1 MLENLNLLDAA
12 FPLFGISIAVVL
24 GLLIGSFLNVVIYR
38 LPVMLERDWQNQ
50 AKQIL
55 DLSDETADETAD
67 GISDN
72 VSDNVSQK
80 TTEQETFNLILPNS
94 RCPSCNRPIR
104 PWENIPVVSYL
115 VLRGKCA
122 GCKTPIS
129 VRYPLVEVLTGFLA
143 AIVVINFGLTP
154 AALVLCLLTF
164 GLIALAL
171 IDYDTKLLPDDI
183 TLPLLWLG
191 LIVNYFELVTTFSSA
206 FWGAVLGYL
215 ALWSVYQAFRL
226 VTGKEGMGFG
236 DFKLLALLGAWLG
249 WEILPLIIILSSLT
263 GAIIGGALIALGRD
277 RTNPIPFG
285 PFLAIAGWIALIWGE
300 QITIAYL
307 RYTA

>member
-1 MLENLNLLDAA
+1 MLENLSLLDAA
-12 FPLFGISIAVVL
+12 SPLFGISIAVVL

-55 DLSDETADETAD
+55 DLSDETAD

-72 VSDNVSQK
+72 LSDNLSDNVSQK

>member
-1 MLENLNLLDAA
+1 MLENLLLLDAA
-12 FPLFGISIAVVL
+12 FPLFGVSIALVI
-24 GLLIGSFLNVVIYR
+24 GLLVGSFLNVVIFR
-38 LPVMLERDWQNQ
+38 LPVMLERDWQSQ

-55 DLSDETADETAD
+55 DISEGEADETTA
-67 GISDN
+67 
-72 VSDNVSQK
+72 
-80 TTEQETFNLILPNS
+80 QETFNLVLPNS

-104 PWENIPVVSYL
+104 PWENIPVISYL
-115 VLRGKCA
+115 ILRGKCA

-129 VRYPLVEVLTGFLA
+129 IRYPLVEALTGILS
-143 AIVVINFGLTP
+143 AIIVINFGLTP
-154 AALVLCLLTF
+154 AAFALCLLTF

-206 FWGAVLGYL
+206 FWGAILGYL
-215 ALWSVYQAFRL
+215 ALWSVYQGFRL

-236 DFKLLALLGAWLG
+236 DFKLLALLGAWMG

-300 QITIAYL
+300 QITMAYL

>member
-1 MLENLNLLDAA
+1 MLENLMLLDAA
-12 FPLFGISIAVVL
+12 FPLFSASVALVL
-24 GLLIGSFLNVVIYR
+24 GLLVGSFLNVVIFR
-38 LPVMLERDWQNQ
+38 LPVMLERDWQSQ

-55 DLSDETADETAD
+55 EIEAEA
-67 GISDN
+67 
-72 VSDNVSQK
+72 V
-80 TTEQETFNLILPNS
+80 EQETFNLVLPNS

-104 PWENIPVVSYL
+104 PWENIPVLSYL
-115 VLRGKCA
+115 LLRGKCA

-129 VRYPLVEVLTGFLA
+129 IRYPLVEALTGILTA
-143 AIVVINFGLTP
+143 VIVIYFGLTP
-154 AALVLCLLTF
+154 TAFALCLLSF

-191 LIVNYFELVTTFSSA
+191 LVVNYFELVTTFSSA

-236 DFKLLALLGAWLG
+236 DFKLLALLGAWMG
-249 WEILPLIIILSSLT
+249 WEILPLIIILSSFT

-285 PFLAIAGWIALIWGE
+285 PYLAIAGWIALIWGE
-300 QITIAYL
+300 QITMAYL
-307 RYTA
+307 RYTT

>member
-1 MLENLNLLDAA
+1 MLENLLLLDAA

-38 LPVMLERDWQNQ
+38 LPVMLERDWQSQ

-55 DLSDETADETAD
+55 DFPEETTEKTA
-67 GISDN
+67 
-72 VSDNVSQK
+72 
-80 TTEQETFNLILPNS
+80 EQETFNLVLPNS

-104 PWENIPVVSYL
+104 PWENIPVLSYL
-115 VLRGKCA
+115 ILRGKCA
-122 GCKTPIS
+122 GCQTPIS
-129 VRYPLVEVLTGFLA
+129 IRYPLVEALTGLLT
-143 AIVVINFGLTP
+143 AIIVINFGLTP
-154 AALVLCLLTF
+154 VAFALCLLTF

-206 FWGAVLGYL
+206 FWGAILGYL

-277 RTNPIPFG
+277 RTHSIPFG

-300 QITIAYL
+300 QITMAYL